1 MRRVNIQ
8 DAFVGEPSLGSEGLH
23 AAPSDEAVT
32 LNVRGGEVTVVVP
45 EGTPDDG
52 VLAAASTVRGTLHLE
67 NERVL
72 SFEIHDGAVGAFV
85 EDEAADLHQRRE
97 ASGTVGL
104 FSLGST
110 PRGGEAGP
118 VRARDLMRP
127 QPITTAPE
135 VPVEEVAALLAFH
148 RITGCPVV
156 QNGRVV
162 GLVSEADVIGKQGRT
177 VGDIMT
183 REVISVGEDTPC
195 EEIATLLTSRR
206 IRRLPVMRGEELVG
220 IVSRG
225 DIVRWVGGAQG

>member
-23 AAPSDEAVT
+23 AAPSDEAVS

-72 SFEIHDGAVGAFV
+72 SFEIQDGAVGAFV
-85 EDEAADLHQRRE
+85 EDEPVDLHKRRE

-104 FSLGST
+104 FSLGSM
-110 PRGGEAGP
+110 RREGASGP

-127 QPITTAPE
+127 QPITTTPD

-148 RITGCPVV
+148 RISGCPVV
-156 QNGRVV
+156 QN
-162 GLVSEADVIGKQGRT
+162 
-177 VGDIMT
+177 
-183 REVISVGEDTPC
+183 
-195 EEIATLLTSRR
+195 
-206 IRRLPVMRGEELVG
+206 
-220 IVSRG
+220 
-225 DIVRWVGGAQG
+225 